1 MWAEGDCRRNC
12 TLALKSSIS
21 PYLTAPWRLPEL
33 PPLSRAA
40 SHILST
46 SLLPNQR
53 SSLQNKALATC
64 QVLFAINIFLT
75 DMFLQRQHTHVFA
88 HNLVLSGLARLLL
101 HRCIHFINGL
111 VFLTLDTF
119 VNVAL
124 HRGEV
129 NLCQPPLQTFV
140 LREEEEEEE

>member
-12 TLALKSSIS
+12 TWGLKSSIS
-21 PYLTAPWRLPEL
+21 PYLTAPWRLPEF

-75 DMFLQRQHTHVFA
+75 DTFLRRQHTNVFA
-88 HNLVLSGLARLLL
+88 YNLVLSALARLLL
-101 HRCIHFINGL
+101 HCCIHFINAGH
-111 VFLTLDTF
+111 VCQRRSARRRSESVPT
-119 VNVAL
+119 
-124 HRGEV
+124 HRSRR
-129 NLCQPPLQTFV
+129 LCSE
-140 LREEEEEEE
+140 RRRRRRNE